1 VKEQG
6 DDVVR
11 AITDQRGE
19 VLQTWIRW
27 TEVIEF
33 FDSKSDSRHY
43 RLDRHTGEIEFGDG
57 VRGRIPLPGGDSI
70 QAFAYQT
77 GGGVAGNVQAGEITA
92 AVTAV
97 SGVDSV
103 INPVGA
109 GGGSEAATN
118 EEMLEIG
125 PAQISHRD
133 RAVTPEDFER
143 LAREASR
150 EVRKALCLPN
160 RNASGRQ
167 ELGWTSVFI
176 VPASKAATPT
186 PTLALRRSVQDFLAE
201 RADVTLVHQDRIFVG
216 PPKYV
221 PVSVEVT
228 VVAKSFDVV
237 ASAEQSVRQKL
248 DAFLHPL
255 TGGPANEGW
264 DFGRDLAASDL
275 YALLEDIDDVDHIA
289 TLRMVFGDSSSED
302 KVDVDDDALVASGTH
317 KISMDVVTENR

>member
-1 VKEQG
+1 V
-6 DDVVR
+6 
-11 AITDQRGE
+11 
-19 VLQTWIRW
+19 
-27 TEVIEF
+27 
-33 FDSKSDSRHY
+33 H
-43 RLDRHTGEIEFGDG
+43 
-57 VRGRIPLPGGDSI
+57 GRIPPVGGDSI
-70 QAFAYQT
+70 QAFAYRT
-77 GGGVAGNVQAGEITA
+77 GGGVAGNVQAGEVTA

-97 SGVDSV
+97 NGVDSV
-103 INPVGA
+103 INPVAA

-160 RNASGRQ
+160 RNARGGH
-167 ELGWTSVFI
+167 ELGWTSVYI
-176 VPASKAATPT
+176 VPASKDATPI
-186 PTLALRRSVQDFLAE
+186 PSLQLRRSVQGFLAR
-201 RADVTLVHQDRIFVG
+201 RADATLVHQDHIFVG
-216 PPKYV
+216 PPRYV

-228 VVAKSFDVV
+228 VFAKSIDVV

-248 DAFLHPL
+248 EQFLHPL

-275 YALLEDIDDVDHIA
+275 YALLEDIQDVDHIA
-289 TLRMVFGDSSSED
+289 TLRMVFGDNASEE
-302 KVDVDDDALVASGTH
+302 KVEVDADALVASGTH
-317 KISMDVVTENR
+317 KISMNVATENR